1 MVTLGKGR
9 RASENQTRFENVLGA
24 FWRRRFSLHF
34 LEERFEGKFRQF
46 RLRHLYCRERGSQEL
61 LHADNPSRLV
71 DLAGYGCRRYLS
83 SSGDVA
89 NVRVSSFTAGI
100 FSTKVYVL
108 RSFPNGGLG
117 QQGGGKALAMVGIAW

>member
-34 LEERFEGKFRQF
+34 HEERVEGKFRHILIETF
-46 RLRHLYCRERGSQEL
+46 LLWGSQEL
-61 LHADNPSRLV
+61 RHADNTSHLV
-71 DLAGYGCRRYLS
+71 DLAGYGCGRSLS

-89 NVRVSSFTAGI
+89 NVHVSSFTVGI
-100 FSTKVYVL
+100 FSARVYAL
-108 RSFPNGGLG
+108 RSFPNGDWANR
-117 QQGGGKALAMVGIAW
+117 GGGKALAMVGIAW